1 MQQRC
6 TVNSILLLLRNLG
19 KFKTPYK
26 KGWISL
32 VDGCTPSKLY
42 LNTDLS
48 EKRHKYIQWLDLT
61 FLSAGRP
68 ALLLA
73 TSSSHS
79 IPKNIGEF
87 HVLKS
92 FSVSEVLLPAA
103 FQTRRPLEELHHASN
118 FKFWFSI
125 PTHLSLLSYTNKA
138 APQYCPLSPWRS
150 IWANHHHSISSI
162 PSLPES
168 ITLNTHSTTNL
179 LRLEVQKDSCFP
191 WTCIDAIF
199 NHRRTEAVIQT
210 LRQPFT
216 KVYQTSNTLQ
226 GSEVAALGHF
236 MPTDR
241 YQVQEKKSQNSLTEN
256 QLLYK

>member
-1 MQQRC
+1 M
-6 TVNSILLLLRNLG
+6 
-19 KFKTPYK
+19 
-26 KGWISL
+26 
-32 VDGCTPSKLY
+32 
-42 LNTDLS
+42 
-48 EKRHKYIQWLDLT
+48 
-61 FLSAGRP
+61 
-68 ALLLA
+68 
-73 TSSSHS
+73 
-79 IPKNIGEF
+79 
-87 HVLKS
+87 KS
-92 FSVSEVLLPAA
+92 FYLLPSRQADPWKNYITQA
-103 FQTRRPLEELHHASN
+103 ISNSDLVFLHIFHCC
-118 FKFWFSI
+118 
-125 PTHLSLLSYTNKA
+125 PTQTNKA
-138 APQYCPLSPWRS
+138 APQYCPLSPWCS
-150 IWANHHHSISSI
+150 IWANHHRFISSI

-199 NHRRTEAVIQT
+199 NHRRAEAVIQT

-226 GSEVAALGHF
+226 GSEVAVLGHF